1 MATAQTLGELAAIEG
16 VSGAA
21 VFTPAGDLLASCGGD
36 DQLESVGRLADSVL
50 HGAERAAQA
59 IGAGRGRQVH
69 VAGDRAHVLVRCLDE
84 EADPAGARPG
94 KAHIHLVLI
103 LAADAS
109 VGFAKE
115 RMAASMRAL
124 ADELR

>member
-1 MATAQTLGELAAIEG
+1 MATARTLGELVAIEG

-21 VFTPAGDLLASCGGD
+21 VFTASGELLASCGD
-36 DQLESVGRLADSVL
+36 TQLEAVGRLADSVL

-84 EADPAGARPG
+84 EADPAGSGPAN
-94 KAHIHLVLI
+94 AHIHLVLI

-109 VGFAKE
+109 VGLAKE